1 MEGGNGE
8 ATRGG
13 GIMQKV
19 IIIGCPG
26 GGKSTFARELHKRT
40 GLPLHHLDMMYWN
53 ADRTQVPREVFQQRL
68 EEVLRQECWIID
80 GNYNRTMEMRMEAC
94 DTIFFLDYPVE
105 VCLEGARA
113 RKGTKRSDLPWTEGE
128 DEAVEEEFLQF
139 IRSFQEDGRPQILE
153 RLEKYKDKQIFVFKS
168 REEANR
174 FLEGF
179 PMIKAVEEKDLEECV
194 ELIRS
199 SFGTVAKQFGF
210 TEENAPRFTAFA
222 TDRGRLAW
230 HMLGE
235 KRPMYAYFEGEKIV
249 GYYSL
254 FLQGNQEC
262 ELSNLCVSPD
272 CRHRGIGEA
281 LLNHA
286 FEKARELGCKK
297 VNVGIVEE
305 NVVLRKWYEAQGC
318 VHLGTKKFE
327 HFPFT
332 CGFMTK
338 EL

>member
-1 MEGGNGE
+1 
-8 ATRGG
+8 
-13 GIMQKV
+13 MQKV

-53 ADRTQVPREVFQQRL
+53 ADRTHVPREIFQKSL
-68 EEVLRQECWIID
+68 EEALRQERWIID

-105 VCLEGARA
+105 VCLEGAHA
-113 RKGTKRSDLPWTEGE
+113 RKGTMRPDLPWTEGE

-153 RLEKYKDKQIFVFKS
+153 RLEKYKDKQIFVFNS
-168 REEANR
+168 REEAAG
-174 FLEGF
+174 FWEGF
-179 PMIKAVEEKDLEECV
+179 SMIKAVEEKDLDACV
-194 ELIRS
+194 ELIRR
-199 SFGTVAKQFGF
+199 SFRTVAEQFGF

-222 TDRGRLAW
+222 TDRERLAW

-235 KRPMYAYFEGEKIV
+235 KRPMYAYFEGEEIV

-254 FLQGNQEC
+254 FMQGNQEC
-262 ELSNLCVSPD
+262 ELSNLCVSPEY
-272 CRHRGIGEA
+272 RHQGIGEA
-281 LLNHA
+281 LMNHA
-286 FEKARELGCKK
+286 CEMARGLGC
-297 VNVGIVEE
+297 NILNLGIVEE
-305 NVVLRKWYEAQGC
+305 NVVLRKWYEEQGC

-332 CGFMTK
+332 CGFLHK